1 MLMQRRLVLCATAAI
16 LALLLAA
23 AGCGGGEEPEAGAEA
38 EQTETQTAEQEQ
50 TETLEQT
57 EQEPEMIKASHI
69 LIAYRGAAR
78 STATRSQ
85 DEARR
90 LTGELAGRIADDSLS
105 FEQAAIEYSDCPSG
119 AQGGDLGRFG
129 QGSMVPAFEES
140 AFALQPGEVSGVVET
155 EFGYHL
161 IKRTE

>member
-1 MLMQRRLVLCATAAI
+1 MNRRPILFAAAAVMA
-16 LALLLAA
+16 LALAT
-23 AGCGGGEEPEAGAEA
+23 GCGGDGEPEAGGEPG
-38 EQTETQTAEQEQ
+38 QTEEEPGGETQTTTSRQ
-50 TETLEQT
+50 TG
-57 EQEPEMIKASHI
+57 QEPGMIKASHI
-69 LIAYRGAAR
+69 LIAYQGAER

-90 LTGELAGRIADDSLS
+90 LAGELAGLIAGDSLS

-129 QGSMVPAFEES
+129 RGSMVPAFEDA
-140 AFALQPGEVSGVVET
+140 AFGLEPGEVSGVVET
-155 EFGYHL
+155 GFGYHL

>member
-1 MLMQRRLVLCATAAI
+1 MKRRLVLCATAAV

-23 AGCGGGEEPEAGAEA
+23 AGCGGGEEPEAGGEA
-38 EQTETQTAEQEQ
+38 EQTEAEMAEEQQPQTSQQPER
-50 TETLEQT
+50 
-57 EQEPEMIKASHI
+57 EPEMIKASHI
-69 LIAYRGAAR
+69 LIAYQGAAR
-78 STATRSQ
+78 ATATRSQ
-85 DEARR
+85 DEARQ
-90 LTGELAGRIADDSLS
+90 LAEELSGMIAGDSLT

-129 QGSMVPAFEES
+129 RGSMVPAFEEA
-140 AFALQPGEVSGVVET
+140 AFSLEPGEVSGIVET